1 MHGVR
6 CSNVRKLTPDSA
18 QTKKEEEIGSKAS
31 FQLPR
36 LVAIIC
42 FVMIDTY
49 VTLPTTGKWR
59 LPVT

>member
-49 VTLPTTGKWR
+49 VTLPTTGK
-59 LPVT
+59 